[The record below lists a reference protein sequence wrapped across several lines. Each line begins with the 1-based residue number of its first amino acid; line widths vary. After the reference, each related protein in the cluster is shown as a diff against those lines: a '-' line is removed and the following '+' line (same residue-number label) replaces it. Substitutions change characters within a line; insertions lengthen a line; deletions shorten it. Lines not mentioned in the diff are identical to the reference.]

1 MTYFQGLTFSFPF
14 LKFQNQ
20 KLLMDL
26 KFYVIRYSR
35 LTEYFWYAIQI
46 LFQMTLNRFKVV
58 VRLLKM
64 IQHFNWLWATM
75 FSGCSH
81 ILRKHSSFEGSNE
94 QFNDICHLQ
103 YFGCPLTKRVV
114 VTHTFKICWEPLLI
128 YFKFLLI
135 KIKYSYH

>member
-64 IQHFNWLWATM
+64 IQHFNWL
-75 FSGCSH
+75 
-81 ILRKHSSFEGSNE
+81 
-94 QFNDICHLQ
+94 
-103 YFGCPLTKRVV
+103 
-114 VTHTFKICWEPLLI
+114 
-128 YFKFLLI
+128 
-135 KIKYSYH
+135 